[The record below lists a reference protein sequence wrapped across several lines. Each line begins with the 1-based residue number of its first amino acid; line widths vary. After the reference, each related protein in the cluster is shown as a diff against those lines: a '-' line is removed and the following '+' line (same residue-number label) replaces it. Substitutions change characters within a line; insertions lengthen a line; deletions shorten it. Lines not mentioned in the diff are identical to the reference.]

1 MNKNLEIINSEIN
14 NLSILSKMNNV
25 DEIIKRSSILIKKY
39 PQIQVFYNFLGS
51 SLEKKNQIYDAEI
64 VYSKSLEL
72 DQKNIFALINLGRI
86 SRIINDLE
94 RSDKLL
100 KQALNLEPDNLLAQ
114 LNYGE
119 LKIDQNNFKE
129 AISIFEKIYEKKN

>member
-72 DQKNIFALINLGRI
+72 DQKNIV
-86 SRIINDLE
+86 
-94 RSDKLL
+94 
-100 KQALNLEPDNLLAQ
+100 
-114 LNYGE
+114 
-119 LKIDQNNFKE
+119 
-129 AISIFEKIYEKKN
+129 

>member
-1 MNKNLEIINSEIN
+1 MNKNLELINSEIN
-14 NLSILSKMNNV
+14 NLNILSKMNNI

-39 PQIQVFYNFLGS
+39 PQISIFYNFLGS
-51 SLEKKNQIYDAEI
+51 SLEKKNNIYDAEI
-64 VYSKSLEL
+64 VYTKSLKI
-72 DQKNIFALINLGRI
+72 DPKNCFTLVNLGRI

-114 LNYGE
+114 LNYTQ
-119 LKIDQNNFKE
+119 D
-129 AISIFEKIYEKKN
+129 SS

>member
-39 PQIQVFYNFLGS
+39 PKIQIFYNFLGS

-64 VYSKSLEL
+64 VYTKSLEI
-72 DQKNIFALINLGRI
+72 DPKNCFALINLGRI

-94 RSDKLL
+94 KSDKLL
-100 KQALNLEPDNLLAQ
+100 KQALNLEPENLFAQ
-114 LNYGE
+114 LYYGE
-119 LKIDQNNFKE
+119 LKIDQNSFKE
-129 AISIFEKIYEKKN
+129 AISI